1 MITCH
6 VFRIFDLDRNDYL
19 DFKEFLLAIDVAMR
33 DIGEILALEDVEEK
47 GVTNKDV
54 FNMMQSEYTE
64 TEAH

>member
-33 DIGEILALEDVEEK
+33 DIGESLTLEDVKEK
-47 GVTNKDV
+47 GVANKDV
-54 FNMMQSEYTE
+54 FNMMQTEHTE
-64 TEAH
+64 TKVH

>member
-6 VFRIFDLDRNDYL
+6 IFRIFDLDRNDYL

-33 DIGEILALEDVEEK
+33 DIGESLALEDVKEK
-47 GVTNKDV
+47 GVTHKDV
-54 FNMMQSEYTE
+54 FNIMQSEYTE

>member
-33 DIGEILALEDVEEK
+33 DIGESLALEDVEEK